1 MLYRNYFSY
10 YLVIKI
16 TMNRHLWF
24 RLPSMKI
31 KTNRKNDANII
42 YASIKRIAIIQFQ
55 NHPQR
60 NTKRKFNDFVSVR

>member
-1 MLYRNYFSY
+1 
-10 YLVIKI
+10 
-16 TMNRHLWF
+16 MNRHLWF

-31 KTNRKNDANII
+31 KTNRKNHANII